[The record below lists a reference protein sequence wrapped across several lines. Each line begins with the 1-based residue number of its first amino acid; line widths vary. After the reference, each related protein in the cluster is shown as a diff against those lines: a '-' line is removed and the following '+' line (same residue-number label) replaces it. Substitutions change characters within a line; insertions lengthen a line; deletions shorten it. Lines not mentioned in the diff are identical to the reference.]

1 MSVYA
6 AGLMVKAK
14 RECQKN
20 YKLYGIYETNF
31 QKSIGKVKAS

>member
-6 AGLMVKAK
+6 SGLMAKAK

-20 YKLYGIYETNF
+20 FKLYGLYETDF
-31 QKSIGKVKAS
+31 QRHKRLKK

>member
-6 AGLMVKAK
+6 SGLMVKAQ

-20 YKLYGIYETNF
+20 FKLHGVYETNF
-31 QKSIGKVKAS
+31 QRYKRLKK

>member
-6 AGLMVKAK
+6 SGLMVKAQ

-20 YKLYGIYETNF
+20 FKLHGVHETNF
-31 QKSIGKVKAS
+31 QRNKRLKK

>member
-6 AGLMVKAK
+6 SGLMAKAK

-20 YKLYGIYETNF
+20 FNSYGLYETNL
-31 QKSIGKVKAS
+31 QRHKRLKK

>member
-6 AGLMVKAK
+6 AGLMVEAK

-20 YKLYGIYETNF
+20 FKLHGVYETDF
-31 QKSIGKVKAS
+31 QRHKRLKK

>member
-14 RECQKN
+14 REYQKN
-20 YKLYGIYETNF
+20 YKLHGVYETDF
-31 QKSIGKVKAS
+31 QRYKRLKK

>member
-6 AGLMVKAK
+6 SGLMAKAK

-20 YKLYGIYETNF
+20 FKLHGVYETDF
-31 QKSIGKVKAS
+31 QRYKRFKK

>member
-6 AGLMVKAK
+6 SGLMAKAK

-20 YKLYGIYETNF
+20 FKLHGVYETTF
-31 QKSIGKVKAS
+31 QRYKRLKK

>member
-20 YKLYGIYETNF
+20 FKLYGVYETDF
-31 QKSIGKVKAS
+31 QRYKRLKK

>member
-6 AGLMVKAK
+6 SGLMARAK

-20 YKLYGIYETNF
+20 FKLYCVYETNF
-31 QKSIGKVKAS
+31 QRHKRLKK

>member
-6 AGLMVKAK
+6 SGLMVKAK

-20 YKLYGIYETNF
+20 FKLHGVYETDF
-31 QKSIGKVKAS
+31 QRYKRLKK